1 MVEKIRRT
9 KYEKLVAVNQ
19 KLAEN
24 FSRIDHPNTQLL
36 GKLFRR
42 SGPGLWEKI
51 GKTDPSVT
59 RSQIAAGLEQ
69 GLRDLSMVV
78 AGQPEEVRSAAISAY
93 RDAIQIE
100 YPDFIEKNKQR
111 LAKVLKRGS
120 VRSESEWYLL
130 QHRVDEIEGT
140 TEHEEE
146 LGLLYKLVD
155 DYGSA

>member
-1 MVEKIRRT
+1 VTEKKQT
-9 KYEKLVAVNQ
+9 KYDKLVAVNQ

-24 FSRIDHPNTQLL
+24 FSKIDHPNTQLFA
-36 GKLFRR
+36 KLFGR
-42 SGPGLWEKI
+42 SGPGLWEEVK
-51 GKTDPSVT
+51 KKDPSVT

-69 GLRDLSMVV
+69 GLRDLSMMV

-93 RDAIQIE
+93 RDAILAE
-100 YPDFIEKNKQR
+100 YPDFVEKDKQR
-111 LAKVLKRGS
+111 LAKVLERGS

-140 TEHEEE
+140 AEHEEE
-146 LGLLYKLVD
+146 LGLLYKMMD